1 MGIYLST
8 PCSDVECEEGE
19 GNGVKY
25 AVAEMQVWQHYCC
38 IVCLIFLMLTGMEK
52 KHGRCSHHHP

>member
-8 PCSDVECEEGE
+8 PCADVDCEEGE

-25 AVAEMQVWQHYCC
+25 AVAEMQVIIQN
-38 IVCLIFLMLTGMEK
+38 
-52 KHGRCSHHHP
+52 